1 MKTWFNSIQL
11 TVGKKLYASF
21 IAILILMC
29 VLAWFTTAGIR
40 NVSQKT
46 TEITKHWMVGVE
58 IINHINYLMEH
69 VLALETQSLIEP
81 DPSAKQSIND
91 QVSQTIKEIDQQFQT
106 YEKKNTTAEELD
118 LLVKMKTSWSDY
130 ISLHTQFVQYSAK
143 VNLVSGAQK
152 DGDSIIRL
160 IQESQQVYKSMKLDM
175 DKLVQLNHDGAL
187 HASKSADELYAKSIV
202 TSVILVAAAGLI
214 AMLLAYLMSLH
225 ISKPVRRVSKAM
237 EQLASGDLNIQA
249 FHIKNRDE
257 IGDLVRSLHG
267 MIHNFREMVRQIQD
281 ASGLVAASAQQLSA
295 GAEETSHSANQVSV
309 AMQETSARAEHQMR
323 GSEEASRAM
332 EEMSGGIQRVAET
345 SGFVSEL
352 AMETSDQAAQGNE
365 NIQGAIRKMSSLNRT
380 VEQSAAQLYRLNE
393 RSAEIGEIVTIIRD
407 IASQT
412 GLLSL
417 NASIEAA
424 RAGEQGRGFAVVA
437 NEVKKLAEQSNQSAA
452 RIAELVQAIQ
462 SDSGQ
467 AVTAMNAGLSEIHEG
482 TRSIQEA
489 GANFKQIVSAAE
501 HLSKQIQELAA
512 SSQQMQASGEEVA
525 ASVTEM
531 AHIAKQSYESTHHVA
546 LIAQEQLTAM
556 EEIATTTSSLSRI
569 ADQLHQVSAKFKF

>member
-1 MKTWFNSIQL
+1 
-11 TVGKKLYASF
+11 
-21 IAILILMC
+21 
-29 VLAWFTTAGIR
+29 
-40 NVSQKT
+40 
-46 TEITKHWMVGVE
+46 
-58 IINHINYLMEH
+58 
-69 VLALETQSLIEP
+69 
-81 DPSAKQSIND
+81 
-91 QVSQTIKEIDQQFQT
+91 
-106 YEKKNTTAEELD
+106 
-118 LLVKMKTSWSDY
+118 
-130 ISLHTQFVQYSAK
+130 
-143 VNLVSGAQK
+143 
-152 DGDSIIRL
+152 
-160 IQESQQVYKSMKLDM
+160 
-175 DKLVQLNHDGAL
+175 
-187 HASKSADELYAKSIV
+187 
-202 TSVILVAAAGLI
+202 
-214 AMLLAYLMSLH
+214 
-225 ISKPVRRVSKAM
+225 
-237 EQLASGDLNIQA
+237 
-249 FHIKNRDE
+249 
-257 IGDLVRSLHG
+257 

-467 AVTAMNAGLSEIHEG
+467 AVTAMNAGLSEIHEAPD
-482 TRSIQEA
+482 RSRKPA
-489 GANFKQIVSAAE
+489 P
-501 HLSKQIQELAA
+501 
-512 SSQQMQASGEEVA
+512 
-525 ASVTEM
+525 
-531 AHIAKQSYESTHHVA
+531 
-546 LIAQEQLTAM
+546 
-556 EEIATTTSSLSRI
+556 TSSRSCRRPNI
-569 ADQLHQVSAKFKF
+569 YPSKFKNWPRLRSRCRPAAKK